1 MNLSAVN
8 TIISQQMQQSQAA
21 NNKYSNEIQRILM
34 RDLRPFNLCNALSLA
49 FIFISS
55 RTKRKHSGNVK
66 FRIRTKQP
74 ADCFSLGGLGYI
86 YKIIS

>member
-55 RTKRKHSGNVK
+55 ITKRKHSGNVK